1 LKLEK
6 SVIQTIESGFFTKD
20 LALQVKG
27 EKIGR
32 EDWLNTEEFILKIA
46 QVLKE

>member
-27 EKIGR
+27 EKFHF
-32 EDWLNTEEFILKIA
+32 FILELAEKIG
-46 QVLKE
+46 